1 MACVLV
7 VLQALVVS
15 HNDEPPFS
23 WQPYLRRALRPLN
36 PAVLV
41 GVTGKSTE
49 APDLPAKYGPFQA
62 WKDRELFWLRSRVSE
77 SIVPCPFFEL
87 LRE

>member
-15 HNDEPPFS
+15 HNDEPPLS
-23 WQPYLRRALRPLN
+23 WQPYLRHAVRPLN
-36 PAVLV
+36 PTVLV
-41 GVTGKSTE
+41 GVTGRSTE
-49 APDLPAKYGPFQA
+49 APDLPAKHGPFQA